1 MTEHTGHI
9 TGSELRSINTLHI
22 TGNTYPHRDAIRAAG
37 GRWNKTPEA
46 VPPGAGVAVMPD
58 FQFGGHKVEVY
69 FNDVHDEPKTIDV
82 HLDLL
87 AQTDEAFDNWCKVRR
102 ESIAAEKAESRRKN
116 DAVEREIFERLK
128 AKFEPK
134 QETPNGGGEDREP

>member
-1 MTEHTGHI
+1 MPAITRAEIEGHI
-9 TGSELRSINTLHI
+9 KNTADLVERIFVRS
-22 TGNTYPHRDAIRAAG
+22 RVVDALVG